1 MGDECESLDED
12 NEEERRLVKETIGK
26 DEMDAL
32 SVTSG
37 VGGSDS
43 EDNDSDE
50 GASANEYD
58 SNGGG
63 NAKNRAPRRSRRKRF
78 TFSTDLASGGD
89 DSDDDE
95 GDERSGRSSARL
107 IPTWERWTL
116 RILYVESAVG
126 PRLTIESSQM
136 SCSVMNPTTR
146 QRAPKKEYTYNPR
159 KAKPAKTRRKKASEY
174 GDGVVLKK
182 DAPPESGTTE
192 VADRRASRKGKK
204 EGEENSANDNN
215 TKASRCDKKVGA
227 PKKKNGQIEDRKK
240 SSGSDHGDCGELKP
254 EML

>member
-95 GDERSGRSSARL
+95 GDERSGRSSARPDTDVGAMDVTNIVRGKRRRTKVDYRKL
-107 IPTWERWTL
+107 AD
-116 RILYVESAVG
+116 VMFGDESDDEAKG
-126 PRLTIESSQM
+126 T
-136 SCSVMNPTTR
+136 
-146 QRAPKKEYTYNPR
+146 KKEYTYNPR